1 MFVYMNLHAENAKQP
16 CFRLVVIFIKK
27 EGVSQVLNMYQPAA
41 YVPDAPCVRPFRKE
55 RVSQVLNMSED
66 PQSTSETP
74 HAFALSVQNIA

>member
-1 MFVYMNLHAENAKQP
+1 M
-16 CFRLVVIFIKK
+16 
-27 EGVSQVLNMYQPAA
+27 LNMSQPVA

-66 PQSTSETP
+66 PQSTPKTP